1 VAEKIRERLAEPYCP
16 VGSAGRRDH
25 PTGGAPLH
33 GQSSAWW
40 CSVARSALQSE
51 VVEAADAA
59 MYQAK
64 EAGRNR
70 VCIGKVVAQG

>member
-1 VAEKIRERLAEPYCP
+1 MQEDGTTQQVVHHCTASIGLVVFSGK
-16 VGSAGRRDH
+16 
-25 PTGGAPLH
+25 
-33 GQSSAWW
+33 
-40 CSVARSALQSE
+40 SALQSE

-64 EAGRNR
+64 ESGRNR